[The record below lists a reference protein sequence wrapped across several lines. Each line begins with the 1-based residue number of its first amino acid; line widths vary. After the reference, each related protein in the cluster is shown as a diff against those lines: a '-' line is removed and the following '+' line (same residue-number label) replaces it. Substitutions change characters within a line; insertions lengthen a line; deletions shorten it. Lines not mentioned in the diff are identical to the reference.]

1 MVEQVERP
9 FFTVAVFQDAQWATR
24 CLDALTDKG
33 FEPEILSVVARKGD
47 GSPDVVDQLTDKV
60 HVQIIIEQ
68 TFDVGDAQQ
77 VVVTVSGLGESYAHG
92 RLVDALQG
100 DDNGLV
106 ESGVAATMRR
116 AGFQA
121 HDGFIFET
129 LLSRGGVLVAVES
142 ESRAADAL
150 ALFHSYG
157 GGNAAIGAWRGRV

>member
-9 FFTVAVFQDAQWATR
+9 CFTVAVFQDAQWATR

-33 FEPEILSVVARKGD
+33 FEAEVLSIVARKSAD
-47 GSPDVVDQLTDKV
+47 ITD
-60 HVQIIIEQ
+60 IIER
-68 TFDVGDAQQ
+68 TFGVGGAQAL
-77 VVVTVSGLGESYAHG
+77 VTVSGLGESYAHG
-92 RLVDALQG
+92 RLVDTLQG
-100 DDNGLV
+100 DNNGLV

-129 LLSRGGVLVAVES
+129 LASRGGVLVAVES
-142 ESRAADAL
+142 EPRAADAL